1 MSKEL
6 NHYGVKGMRWGI
18 RRSKLQL
25 SRGKRSSKLSADKQ
39 RKVSMRKD
47 VKNRRTMSTSDL
59 KNKIE
64 RLKMQKQLKD
74 LTEEELS
81 PGKSFMKR
89 VLSTSGQKVAT
100 AVVTGATLYAI
111 KAAMTGEFDPKT
123 MAEYMTPK
131 PKNK

>member
-1 MSKEL
+1 MSNEL
-6 NHYGVKGMRWGI
+6 NHYGVKGMRWGV
-18 RRSKLQL
+18 RRSEAQL
-25 SRGKRSSKLSADKQ
+25 SRGKRGKNPSKDKQ
-39 RKVSMRKD
+39 RKASMRKD
-47 VKNRRTMSTSDL
+47 VRNRRIMSTSEL
-59 KNKIE
+59 KSKIE

>member
-1 MSKEL
+1 MSNEL
-6 NHYGVKGMRWGI
+6 NHYGVKGMHWGV
-18 RRSKLQL
+18 RRSEAQL
-25 SRGKRSSKLSADKQ
+25 SRGKRGKKPSEDKQ
-39 RKVSMRKD
+39 RKASMRKD
-47 VKNRRTMSTSDL
+47 VRNRRTMSTSEL
-59 KNKIE
+59 KSKIE

-100 AVVTGATLYAI
+100 AVVTGATLYVI
-111 KAAMTGEFDPKT
+111 KAAMTREFDLKT